1 VRAGS
6 EEYLDSEKYEAKER
20 ALDGPLLPLVKR
32 LNEVRRAT
40 PALQRVDNLR
50 WLETESDHLVAFVKD
65 DVVCVVNVD
74 AWNEREGLCVVPVA
88 LGWPPAFD
96 TRDLLTGE
104 EFTWRV
110 GRNYVKLGP
119 GKSHVLKVVV

>member
-1 VRAGS
+1 
-6 EEYLDSEKYEAKER
+6 
-20 ALDGPLLPLVKR
+20 
-32 LNEVRRAT
+32 
-40 PALQRVDNLR
+40 
-50 WLETESDHLVAFVKD
+50 VKD

-96 TRDLLTGE
+96 ARDLLTGE